1 MSRELSSDELKNLSF
16 RRLRLKLLWARE
28 GEYGPADIRNIFLI
42 LYETLERLEKLEAQ
56 STRPRN
62 LRKNPR

>member
-1 MSRELSSDELKNLSF
+1 MSRELLTDELKNLSF
-16 RRLRLKLLWARE
+16 RGLRRKLLGARE
-28 GEYGPADIRNIFLI
+28 GEYGSADIRNTFLI

-56 STRPRN
+56 SMRPRN